1 MVGDEGAEYEQ
12 LPLYDMNEEEG
23 PLAKDDPLSH
33 DSVKRPWGRTTSRF
47 LVGLIVTLVITLL
60 GLLIIPGPH
69 NRSVNFGESEK
80 EALEQVSRTVYGREL
95 KNWQLDTSREYHLGK
110 AWNNNAPPTVREY
123 NFTISEL
130 LAAPNGVQKRMTVVN
145 GQFPGPLV
153 EANEGDRVVV
163 HVTNEGSEPTSLH
176 FHGMHQN
183 GTNHMDGAT
192 AITQCPIQPGKSFTY
207 DFTVQGQWG
216 TYWYHSHYSTQ
227 YVEGFAGPFIIHS
240 RDEDQLM
247 DHYDEDVV
255 IFLSD
260 LYHDSSFDLLDQ
272 YIAPGVENQEPIPD
286 SGLIQGTNYF
296 DCNRLGDD
304 EKYNCTQRDSERAVI
319 HVIEDKTYRFRL
331 ISAGAFSEFDF
342 SIDDHVLTV
351 VEADGTNT
359 EPLNV
364 ETVRLSNAQR
374 YSVLVKTKSS
384 SDSGGFWLRAS
395 MNTYCYD
402 GDNPNLDANLKA
414 ILSYPTL
421 TQKIIDNDGHV
432 DEAYQPRTNKS
443 RELDGSIRCQELDPS
458 LLVPAVPI
466 KVPPADEFIAID
478 ASFQIGARAIS
489 LGYFNDSTYIPT
501 SGIPNLQK
509 LHDAAQTANQSVL
522 SHETNTPA
530 WADNQFI
537 VTIDKPKVIDL
548 LINNYDDGAHPFH
561 LHGYKMWELAHGQ
574 GYFEPEMY
582 STINTTNPIR
592 RDTIQMSKY
601 THLCYFIRTN
611 SHASKIRLGLSSFHR
626 RCPRNL
632 DVSL

>member
-1 MVGDEGAEYEQ
+1 MRGNEGAEYEQ
-12 LPLYDMNEEEG
+12 LPLYDMNQEEA

-33 DSVKRPWGRTTSRF
+33 DQFRKPWGRETSRF
-47 LVGLIVTLVITLL
+47 LVGLIVTIVITLI

-69 NRSVNFGESEK
+69 RSGRYVFGGSEK
-80 EALEQVSRTVYGREL
+80 ETLEVSKTVYGREL
-95 KNWQLDTSREYHLGK
+95 KNWQLDTSREYHLNK
-110 AWNNNAPPTVREY
+110 EWDANAPPTVREY
-123 NFTISEL
+123 NFTVSEVM
-130 LAAPNGVQKRMTVVN
+130 AAPNGVGKKMTVVN
-145 GQFPGPLV
+145 GQFPGPVV

-163 HVTNEGSEPTSLH
+163 HVFNEGSESTSLH

-207 DFTVQGQWG
+207 DFTVKGQWG

-227 YVEGFAGPFIIHS
+227 YVEGFAGPFIVHS
-240 RDEDQLM
+240 KEEDELM
-247 DHYDEDVV
+247 DQYDEDVV

-260 LYHDSSFDLLDQ
+260 LYHDSSFDLLDK
-272 YIAPGVENQEPIPD
+272 YIAPHVENQEPIPD
-286 SGLIQGTNYF
+286 TGLIQGTNYF
-296 DCNRLGDD
+296 DCNRLEDK
-304 EKYNCTQRDSERAVI
+304 EKYNCTQQDSERAVI
-319 HVIEDKTYRFRL
+319 PVDEDKTYRFRL

-342 SIDDHVLTV
+342 SIDHHVLTV

-359 EPLNV
+359 EPLEV

-374 YSVLVKTKSS
+374 YSVLVKTKKNPAQ
-384 SDSGGFWLRAS
+384 DGFWLRAS

-414 ILSYPTL
+414 VLSYPQL
-421 TQKIIDNDGHV
+421 TQKIVDNNGYV
-432 DEAYQPRTNKS
+432 DPSHQPQTNKS

-458 LLVPAVPI
+458 LLIPAIPI
-466 KVPPADEFIAID
+466 EAPPADEFIAID

-489 LGYFNDSTYIPT
+489 LGYFNDSTYFPA
-501 SGIPNLQK
+501 SGVPNLQK
-509 LHDAAQTANQSVL
+509 LHEAAQTENQSTL
-522 SHETNTPA
+522 SPESNTPA
-530 WADNQFI
+530 WADDQFI

-574 GYFEPEMY
+574 GYYEPEMY

-592 RDTIQMSKY
+592 RDTIQMSM
-601 THLCYFIRTN
+601 FI
-611 SHASKIRLGLSSFHR
+611 SYQ
-626 RCPRNL
+626 
-632 DVSL
+632 SLLLY